1 MERKK
6 IFISAYTCFNVGD
19 DLFIKILCDKFSEHD
34 FYIIANK
41 EYRKIFRE
49 QKNLHIIDSSS
60 AYQRYLNKIMS
71 LLHKEHYTIRKTIL
85 SCDAIVCIGGSIFI
99 QNENWKNRFEFMLKE
114 IDKPKFVIGSN
125 FGPFDD
131 DGFYSAFHELFKC
144 FTDIC
149 VRDDYTYSLFHDL
162 KNVRKAPD
170 IVFQYDMKKHISEEK
185 QGVGIS
191 VINLRNRKGLEKVCE
206 VYEEKIASV
215 CEMFATKN
223 IPVKLFSFCKF
234 EKDND
239 VIEKIKDKLS
249 DIAKENCKV
258 ILYETDLEMLLD
270 QIGNC
275 KMIIA
280 SRFHAM
286 ILGWIAQCK
295 VLPLIYSDK
304 MLNVINDVR
313 FTGKY
318 VDIKNIESLTMD
330 DIMKIYENQ
339 PILRTEILSKEAERQ
354 FDGLKQ
360 YLNT

>member
-1 MERKK
+1 MSDI
-6 IFISAYTCFNVGD
+6 IFNEEKDFEEAVIKALIEHGWESDVIRYPSEE
-19 DLFIKILCDKFSEHD
+19 DL
-34 FYIIANK
+34 
-41 EYRKIFRE
+41 
-49 QKNLHIIDSSS
+49 
-60 AYQRYLNKIMS
+60 
-71 LLHKEHYTIRKTIL
+71 
-85 SCDAIVCIGGSIFI
+85 I
-99 QNENWKNRFEFMLKE
+99 QNWAN
-114 IDKPKFVIGSN
+114 I
-125 FGPFDD
+125 
-131 DGFYSAFHELFKC
+131 LF
-144 FTDIC
+144 
-149 VRDDYTYSLFHDL
+149 
-162 KNVRKAPD
+162 NNN
-170 IVFQYDMKKHISEEK
+170 K
-185 QGVGIS
+185 QGTRLNDQPLTS
-191 VINLRNRKGLEKVCE
+191 V
-206 VYEEKIASV
+206 
-215 CEMFATKN
+215 EMAQ
-223 IPVKLFSFCKF
+223 I
-234 EKDND
+234 
-239 VIEKIKDKLS
+239 
-249 DIAKENCKV
+249 
-258 ILYETDLEMLLD
+258 LD

>member
-1 MERKK
+1 
-6 IFISAYTCFNVGD
+6 
-19 DLFIKILCDKFSEHD
+19 
-34 FYIIANK
+34 
-41 EYRKIFRE
+41 
-49 QKNLHIIDSSS
+49 
-60 AYQRYLNKIMS
+60 
-71 LLHKEHYTIRKTIL
+71 
-85 SCDAIVCIGGSIFI
+85 
-99 QNENWKNRFEFMLKE
+99 
-114 IDKPKFVIGSN
+114 
-125 FGPFDD
+125 
-131 DGFYSAFHELFKC
+131 
-144 FTDIC
+144 
-149 VRDDYTYSLFHDL
+149 
-162 KNVRKAPD
+162 
-170 IVFQYDMKKHISEEK
+170 
-185 QGVGIS
+185 
-191 VINLRNRKGLEKVCE
+191 
-206 VYEEKIASV
+206 
-215 CEMFATKN
+215 MFATKN